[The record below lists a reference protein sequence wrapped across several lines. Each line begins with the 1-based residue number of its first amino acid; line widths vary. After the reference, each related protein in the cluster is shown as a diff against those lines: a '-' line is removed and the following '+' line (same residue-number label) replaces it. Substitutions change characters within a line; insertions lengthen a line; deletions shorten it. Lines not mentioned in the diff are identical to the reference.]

1 MRRFSLLTRWS
12 FSKPWWDCDLLCWSR
27 TSWRVQVWVP
37 IKVAF
42 SIIFVCARSALV
54 PWTDITLKKRLN
66 LQVSNFL
73 IAASMGS
80 LSCICILFFSGEC
93 YFRQWLPVSS
103 RRTSSTKT
111 YRGCV
116 QRRLGT
122 KGKRTIKFSFTFFF
136 FFFFFFLPLIKR
148 RRRRCLNSLLLRSRN
163 FATMVTW
170 RHISPLYKHWYRLI
184 TVEPRLLS
192 LKWGS
197 VISRF
202 FSIRYTV
209 TGAENIFQYTEDF
222 VISSF
227 VTLYPGSTVRR
238 EIGLTPLPSCDFC
251 PNSLISIP
259 LIWIPH
265 NPEPLHPPPPP
276 PPPPILSSRGSFLP
290 CFSRF
295 YMYLAIQQLFNNY

>member
-1 MRRFSLLTRWS
+1 MCLITCNAVVRVSHRTAFFSEFLRPNFHPDSDLVFLLRRFSLLTRWS

-37 IKVAF
+37 IIKVAF

-54 PWTDITLKKRLN
+54 PWTDNTEKKTKPSSFQFSHCSKHGLLHVYFAFFHGNVILGSDYPFPLGEHHPRKLIEDVYKDD
-66 LQVSNFL
+66 LELRAREQSHSVS
-73 IAASMGS
+73 
-80 LSCICILFFSGEC
+80 
-93 YFRQWLPVSS
+93 R
-103 RRTSSTKT
+103 
-111 YRGCV
+111 
-116 QRRLGT
+116 
-122 KGKRTIKFSFTFFF
+122 
-136 FFFFFFLPLIKR
+136 FFFFLPLIKR

-170 RHISPLYKHWYRLI
+170 RHTSPLYKHWYRLI

-227 VTLYPGSTVRR
+227 V
-238 EIGLTPLPSCDFC
+238 I
-251 PNSLISIP
+251 
-259 LIWIPH
+259 
-265 NPEPLHPPPPP
+265 
-276 PPPPILSSRGSFLP
+276 
-290 CFSRF
+290 SRF
-295 YMYLAIQQLFNNY
+295 HCKKRNRYHPSPQLWFLSQFAHSHPFNLNPA